1 MTTWLPTQ
9 LGVKPRS
16 IFTSSFGISWPSL
29 HVQQPKRQARP
40 LPSCSAPPGSL
51 SCLWALQWGQLVI
64 FFGGEAYILF
74 YFASRPPP
82 RQGPSQG
89 TPRRTVFIP
98 TFTTISS
105 LSLSSGRCPFLARS
119 NLQPGASLTLGLFFT
134 LQFRR
139 WLWERRVWAPVP
151 PAPGGSLA
159 PRGPRQTQWSRE
171 DGSVALGM
179 QASCGVPS

>member
-1 MTTWLPTQ
+1 MAIT
-9 LGVKPRS
+9 PRAAAQAAS
-16 IFTSSFGISWPSL
+16 KAPS
-29 HVQQPKRQARP
+29 
-40 LPSCSAPPGSL
+40 
-51 SCLWALQWGQLVI
+51 
-64 FFGGEAYILF
+64 ILF
-74 YFASRPPP
+74 STPRFAQLPLGSPVGATCDFFWRGGLYPFLLRLPPTS

-179 QASCGVPS
+179 QASWGVPS